1 MHEFGIQ
8 YGKMRLASGSKKSRD
23 DPMSRVGSDM
33 YDLDEFE
40 LQMK

>member
-1 MHEFGIQ
+1 MHEFGVQ
-8 YGKMRLASGSKKSRD
+8 YGNLRLASGSKKSRD
-23 DPMSRVGSDM
+23 AQMSRVGSDM